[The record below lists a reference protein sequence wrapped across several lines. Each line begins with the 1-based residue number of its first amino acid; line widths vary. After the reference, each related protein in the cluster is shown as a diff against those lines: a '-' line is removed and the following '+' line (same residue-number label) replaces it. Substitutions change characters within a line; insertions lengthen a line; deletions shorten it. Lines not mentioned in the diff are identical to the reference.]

1 MPRHDDESL
10 FEETKMTFGEHLEE
24 LRVCLTK
31 AITGLV
37 LGTLMGLLLAKQVV
51 GVIQSPIEKALREHY
66 SLLAVE
72 ELKEQYV
79 GEISP
84 ELEEFVG
91 KWALVFEEI
100 YIENAQLERIAKGL
114 ENEGKLEESS
124 MTPQE
129 VIKQELAAPNAEY
142 TKTRVWRTAEAQLT
156 VLSVHEGFMIW
167 LKAGFVF
174 GIIVASPYIFLQLWL
189 FVAAGLYPHERKYV
203 YVYLPFSLALFL
215 LGAATAF
222 FFVFGPVLNFL
233 FGFARMLDIAP
244 DLRIS
249 EVISFVLFLP
259 LGFGVAFQLPLVML
273 FLHRVGIFTVE
284 MYLQKWRIAVLV
296 IFVISMMLT
305 PADPYS
311 MLLMAGP
318 LTALYFLGVALCN
331 WMPRNQNP
339 FDDEMYEP
347 LRVGRVA
354 AQQHRLRPHGLGAD
368 RSWMRLRRLSTEI
381 FVRLRG
387 HPMGMWHLRS
397 LDPTGDTKPPT
408 ANGDHAEANHPDLRR
423 DPKREEDARCHP

>member
-1 MPRHDDESL
+1 MAKHDESL

-31 AITGLV
+31 AIIGLV
-37 LGTLMGLLLAKQVV
+37 LGTLIGLYLAKQVM

-66 SLLAVE
+66 SLLAVD
-72 ELKEQYV
+72 ELKNDYA

-84 ELEEFVG
+84 ELEDFVG
-91 KWALVFEEI
+91 KWAFIFEEV
-100 YIENAQLERIAKGL
+100 YVENTELERIAAGFDA
-114 ENEGKLEESS
+114 EGQRETTSL
-124 MTPQE
+124 TPQE
-129 VIKQELAAPNAEY
+129 VIEQKLPSPNDSF
-142 TKTRVWRTAEAQLT
+142 TKIRVWKAAEAQLT
-156 VLSVHEGFMIW
+156 ALSVHEGFMIW

-174 GIIVASPYIFLQLWL
+174 GIIVASPYVFLQIWL

-203 YVYLPFSLALFL
+203 YIYLPFSLALFL
-215 LGAATAF
+215 LGASMAF

-273 FLHRVGIFTVE
+273 FLHRVGIFTVQA
-284 MYLQKWRIAVLV
+284 YLEKWRIAILV
-296 IFVISMMLT
+296 IFVVSMMLT

-318 LTALYFLGVALCN
+318 LTALYFLGILLCR
-331 WMPRNQNP
+331 WMPRGQSP
-339 FDDEMYEP
+339 FDDEVYEP
-347 LRVGRVA
+347 
-354 AQQHRLRPHGLGAD
+354 
-368 RSWMRLRRLSTEI
+368 
-381 FVRLRG
+381 
-387 HPMGMWHLRS
+387 
-397 LDPTGDTKPPT
+397 
-408 ANGDHAEANHPDLRR
+408 
-423 DPKREEDARCHP
+423 